1 MNEFIKPYLLTFI
14 PIFVAVDIIG
24 SVPLFLS
31 VVEGKSRRGKH
42 KVIVIT
48 VTTAT
53 LLALVFMFLGKWVLT
68 LLSITIPDFQ
78 IAGGI
83 LLFIIS
89 AQLLLPGGGKLLIA
103 SPRDGDMGVFPL
115 ATPLITG
122 PAVLA
127 TTLIM
132 LDSYGFMPTFVAL
145 ILNMLFVW
153 LTLTKADIIMKFL
166 GVSGARAFSKV
177 MYILL
182 ASIGIMLVR
191 RGIMGI
197 IAG

>member
-1 MNEFIKPYLLTFI
+1 MDEFIKPYLLTFI

-31 VVEGKSRRGKH
+31 VVEGKSSKGKH
-42 KVIVIT
+42 RVIVIT
-48 VTTAT
+48 VTTAA
-53 LLALVFMFLGKWVLT
+53 LLALVFMFVGKWVLT
-68 LLSITIPDFQ
+68 LLSITIADFQ

-89 AQLLLPGGGKLLIA
+89 ARLLLPGSGKSLIA
-103 SPRDGDMGVFPL
+103 SPRDKDVGVFPL

-132 LDSYGFMPTFVAL
+132 RDTYGFMPTFVAL

-153 LTLTKADIIMKFL
+153 LTLAKADIIMKFL

-182 ASIGIMLVR
+182 ASIGVMLVR
-191 RGIMGI
+191 RGIMGV